1 VKAIFVPRSK
11 LTSNTTDSPLL
22 FIDFFTVVANPADDR
37 EGVGLYRVQRPRPT
51 ANTGINV
58 TCCAV
63 VPMTDVVQP
72 VELIPVFETKV
83 PGVEVSSE
91 NCLHA
96 YDQYYVNSFA
106 DKETFNVVYTT

>member
-1 VKAIFVPRSK
+1 
-11 LTSNTTDSPLL
+11 
-22 FIDFFTVVANPADDR
+22 
-37 EGVGLYRVQRPRPT
+37 
-51 ANTGINV
+51 
-58 TCCAV
+58 
-63 VPMTDVVQP
+63 MTDVVQP

-106 DKETFNVVYTT
+106 DKETFNVIYTT